1 MHRRNFLIY
10 GSIITGGFTFLNS
23 RKGFTTPH
31 LPLVNKDNN
40 LYDLFKNPP
49 SSYRPFV
56 RWWWN
61 GDKVKKDELV
71 RELHLLKEAG
81 IGGVEINPIK
91 FPELAND
98 IGIPSIQW
106 LSSEWIDMLQFTFS
120 KAESLGLV
128 CDLLVGSGW
137 PYGAEYLIGEER
149 SQIVVIG
156 VQKLEG
162 PLDYEVSLY
171 DLFKEADPPIYS
183 PFPGREMGMVSVQLV
198 PEQLNDLSDV
208 KDLSDQIPDNII
220 KVKIP
225 EGKYAIY
232 ALVHIH
238 GFQEVINGAPGAN
251 GPVLNH
257 YNENAVKKY
266 LDRMSQTIQHQIG
279 PLSKHIRSL
288 FTDSLELEGA
298 NWCEDMQSEFKKRRG
313 YDLMPYLPFILF
325 RIGRMGNT
333 YNYNY
338 GVDISAGLNSKIQ
351 RVRYDFDLT
360 ISEIFRERFLNSF
373 VAWCKKNKIKSR
385 GQAYGRGY
393 LPLEGSF
400 DIDIPECE
408 TWIKYGIG
416 KEMSNS
422 DYTSGRAYTMINKYV
437 SSAAHLKSKRLI
449 SCEELTNIYMVFNVS
464 LEICKIASDQSII
477 SGTTQPVFH
486 GFGYSP
492 PDAPFPGWVRYGT
505 YLNER
510 NPFWPYF
517 RKFVDYKARLSALLQ
532 QGDMFADIALLP
544 AIADT
549 WSQYGA
555 QNAPFPSVVFP
566 EYQTL
571 IWESIHQNGNGCDY
585 VSEQVIQDATIHHGY
600 LQYGP
605 RKYPVIFLIQVSTLE
620 PETAEKLFNFVSS
633 GGRVFCINN
642 YPEKSPGF
650 HNYEQSDLKVQN
662 WVKKMKAF
670 PENFILLNKPE
681 NNDFL
686 HWYKSVQREYKII
699 PYVQIDNP
707 NRFISQVR
715 YSLKDATA
723 LFFINSNV
731 DEGYEIN
738 IFPAK
743 DIKEGKQA
751 WIWDVTSGER
761 YRINSNGNKITL
773 DIGPAESIL
782 VVFDNESKGSLYK
795 QIPAGNDRTQEIK
808 GKWNLE
814 FKHIDGS
821 FKSLTMESLKDLKDI
836 PEFAHFAG
844 TIIYHKRINIKQKD
858 AQFLNLGKVYG
869 VSELKVNNKDVGVQ
883 WYGRR
888 IYNVKAL
895 LESGD
900 NTIEIKVVTVTGN
913 YMKSL
918 KNNAEA
924 QYWTNEGPKIQP
936 LQSMGLLGPVT
947 IY

>member
-1 MHRRNFLIY
+1 MHRRNFIVY
-10 GSIITGGFTFLNS
+10 GSMLTTAYTLLNRTLGVAKPFLS
-23 RKGFTTPH
+23 LRSE
-31 LPLVNKDNN
+31 DADA
-40 LYDLFKNPP
+40 YSLFKNPP

-71 RELHLLKEAG
+71 RELHLLKEGG

-98 IGIPSIQW
+98 TGIPSIQW

-137 PYGAEYLIGEER
+137 PYGAEYLVGEER

-156 VQKLEG
+156 VQKFEG

-171 DLFKEADPPIYS
+171 DLFKEADPPVYS
-183 PFPGREMGMVSVQLV
+183 PFPGREMEMVSVQLV

-232 ALVHIH
+232 ALVHIY

-266 LDRMSQTIQHQIG
+266 LDRMSQTIQRQIG
-279 PLSKHIRSL
+279 PLSKHIRSF

-298 NWCEDMQSEFKKRRG
+298 NWCEDMQSEFSKRRG
-313 YDLMPYLPFILF
+313 YNLMPYLPFILF

-333 YNYNY
+333 YNNNY
-338 GVDISAGLNSKIQ
+338 GVEIGEELNSKLQ
-351 RVRYDFDLT
+351 RIRYDFDLT

-373 VAWCKKNKIKSR
+373 IGWCKDNKIKSR
-385 GQAYGRGY
+385 MQAYGRDF

-605 RKYPVIFLIQVSTLE
+605 RKYQVIFLIQVSTLE

-650 HNYEQSDLKVQN
+650 HNYEQRDQEVKT
-662 WVKKMKAF
+662 WVEKMKAF

-686 HWYKSVQREYKII
+686 NWYKSVQRKYKII
-699 PYVQIDNP
+699 PYVQIDKP

-723 LFFINSNV
+723 LFIINSNI

-743 DIKEGKQA
+743 DIKKGKQA
-751 WIWDVTSGER
+751 WIWDVTNGER
-761 YRINSNGNKITL
+761 NRINSNGNKITL

-795 QIPAGNDRTQEIK
+795 QIPAGNDRTQKIK
-808 GKWNLE
+808 GKWNLQ

-821 FKSLTMESLKDLKDI
+821 FKSLTMERLKDLKDI

-844 TIIYHKRINIKQKD
+844 TVIYRKTININQKD

-869 VSELKVNNKDVGVQ
+869 VSELKVNNKEAGVQ

-888 IYNVKAL
+888 IYNVKTL

-900 NTIEIKVVTVTGN
+900 NTIEIKVVTIMGN

-924 QYWTNEGPKIQP
+924 QYWTNEVPKIQP
-936 LQSMGLLGPVT
+936 LQSMGILGPVT